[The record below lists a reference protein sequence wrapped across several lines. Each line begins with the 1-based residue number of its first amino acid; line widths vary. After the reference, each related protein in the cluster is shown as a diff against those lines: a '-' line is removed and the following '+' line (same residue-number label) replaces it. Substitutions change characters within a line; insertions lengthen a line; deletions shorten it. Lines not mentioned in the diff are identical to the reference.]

1 MLLLIAVLA
10 CIAAAFLLVRYTNRQ
25 SLPSSETNRYK
36 NLEPETFRPL
46 FEPTAADMRAY
57 EHEEAEREAARERAL
72 ADAVRVEQETRLQ
85 RLISAWRTSPDR
97 QNTIDLLVRASEM
110 NEADMFAEVA
120 EEIIRNFNEQGIGG
134 LSPGELAALLDSHC
148 RLLPQAERGSGALF
162 WVKEE
167 IANLRSRS
175 IA

>member
-36 NLEPETFRPL
+36 PIEPENLRPL
-46 FEPTAADMRAY
+46 FAPTDADLRAR
-57 EHEEAEREAARERAL
+57 EQEQAEREAAKERAL
-72 ADAVRVEQETRLQ
+72 ADAEKVEQEARLR

-97 QNTIDLLVRASEM
+97 QNTIDLLVRATETSEAEIM
-110 NEADMFAEVA
+110 AEVA
-120 EEIIRNFNEQGIGG
+120 EEIIRVFNKQGIGG

-148 RLLPQAERGSGALF
+148 RLLPQTERGSGALF

-167 IANLRSRS
+167 IAALRSRS